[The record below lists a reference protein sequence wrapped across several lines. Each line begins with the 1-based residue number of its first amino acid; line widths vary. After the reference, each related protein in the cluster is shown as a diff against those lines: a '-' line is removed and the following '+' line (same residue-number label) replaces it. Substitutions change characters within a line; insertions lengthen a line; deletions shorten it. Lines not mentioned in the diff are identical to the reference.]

1 MKKTS
6 SRKNPSSSGSDKP
19 MAIERA
25 ARKAVAEAIKRHK
38 AAGVPIVVWENGKV
52 VRIPAAKI

>member
-1 MKKTS
+1 
-6 SRKNPSSSGSDKP
+6 